1 MALNPI
7 VYTDKI
13 VRSFLKYQ
21 LRTYPF
27 ADPQKFQE
35 YGLPPVDKGLFMPC
49 KLIEHD
55 VS

>member
-21 LRTYPF
+21 LTTYPF
-27 ADPQKFQE
+27 ADLWLYAIAQN
-35 YGLPPVDKGLFMPC
+35 
-49 KLIEHD
+49 
-55 VS
+55 